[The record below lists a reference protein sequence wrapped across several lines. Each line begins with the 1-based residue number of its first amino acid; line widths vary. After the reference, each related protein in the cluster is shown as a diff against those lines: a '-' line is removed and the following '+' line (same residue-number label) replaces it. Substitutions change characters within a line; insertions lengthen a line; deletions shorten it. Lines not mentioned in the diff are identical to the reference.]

1 MLSTVMFKIGEFSR
15 FTRVTV
21 KMLRHYDEIGLL
33 EPSFVEAGS
42 GYRHYLADQLPRLN
56 QIIAL
61 KDLGFS
67 LDAIAVLID
76 ERAAPERKAALL
88 DQRRAELERAIADD
102 AARLRHLDALASGV
116 AGAGPFGRYDVVLRA
131 VPACTMATIRRRVA
145 SLGEPVT
152 ALFEQLEEH
161 VGQQRAR
168 AAASPFMILHD
179 DEYRDVDLDVEI
191 AVPLRRTI
199 DETEAIRVREVD
211 GSPTMAC
218 VIYRGG
224 YDQTSAVLQTLLAW
238 MELHAMQIA
247 GPLREVYL
255 RFSADQDGYRLP
267 SAFLAA
273 TANELVT
280 ELQLPVARGAS

>member
-1 MLSTVMFKIGEFSR
+1 MFKIGEFSK

-33 EPSFVEAGS
+33 APSHVEPGS

-76 ERAAPERKAALL
+76 EHAEPERRAALL
-88 DQRRAELERAIADD
+88 AERRTELERSIADD
-102 AARLRHLDALASGV
+102 TARLRHLDALAT
-116 AGAGPFGRYDVVLRA
+116 GAATGSLDRYDVVLRA
-131 VPACTMATIRRRVA
+131 VPPCPMATIRRRVA
-145 SLGEPVT
+145 SLGDPVT

-161 VGQQRAR
+161 VGRHRAR
-168 AAASPFMILHD
+168 APASPFMILHD
-179 DEYRDVDLDVEI
+179 DDYREADVDVEI
-191 AVPLRRTI
+191 AVPIRRSI
-199 DETEAIRVREVD
+199 DETAEIRVRDVE

-224 YDQTSAVLQTLLAW
+224 YDQTSAVLQTLLGW

-255 RFSADQDGYRLP
+255 RFSADQTGYRLP
-267 SAFLAA
+267 SAFLAS
-273 TANELVT
+273 TTSELVT
-280 ELQLPVARGAS
+280 ELQLPVARGDRS